1 MAFTFT
7 VEDGTGLAGANSYA
21 SVSYA
26 NDYHDGRGNTLWTH
40 SSVTDSDKEQ
50 ALVRATDYI
59 EKRFG
64 HKFRGWK
71 ESSTQALQWPRID
84 AEDNSG
90 YLLPDIPD
98 KLKQAVAEY
107 ALRSVS
113 LHELSPDPIS
123 PVPKQVNLHGQTRD
137 LSSTGEVSKK
147 TEKVGPIEESTE
159 YRFGDDTVT
168 AAGLA
173 TKSSLVSDYNIPEY
187 PAADM
192 LLEELLTN
200 VSTRRIVRG

>member
-7 VEDGTGLAGANSYA
+7 VEDGTGLAAANSYA
-21 SVSYA
+21 SISYA
-26 NDYHDGRGNTLWTH
+26 DDYHEGRGNTSWTH
-40 SSVTDSDKEQ
+40 SSVTDAEKEN

-64 HKFRGWK
+64 TKFRGWRG
-71 ESSTQALQWPRID
+71 SSTQSLQWPRID
-84 AEDNSG
+84 AEDNAG
-90 YLLPDIPD
+90 YLVSGVPD
-98 KLKQAVAEY
+98 KLKQAVTEY
-107 ALRSVS
+107 AMRSIS

-123 PVPKQVNLHGQTRD
+123 PVPVQKNLNGHTRD
-137 LSSTGEVSKK
+137 LSATGKVSKQ

-159 YRFGDDTVT
+159 YQFGDDTVT
-168 AAGLA
+168 AAGLS

-192 LLEELLTN
+192 LLEELLAN